1 MDEILVGV
9 WIGVVVVELQRR
21 RARTRPEIDPSI
33 FDDVAPDD
41 WLQFETEYERI

>member
-21 RARTRPEIDPSI
+21 RARARPEIDLSI

-41 WLQFETEYERI
+41 WLKFEGIFNKI